1 LLVIINY
8 ALRNPHTLDNTQE
21 RFKQA
26 MQVDSTMTSPATSDV
41 FSFNGA
47 QIRAF
52 ADDNSETWFSA
63 KDVCAV
69 LGYSND
75 SDAIKKYCR
84 ENGIAKHDSHAEGEN
99 QGLTYI
105 NEGNLY
111 RLIINSHEE
120 EAQAFEV
127 KVTEEILPA
136 IRKTGGYTTPHDARA
151 LSPVQQNAL
160 QQIVSQR
167 GENTDVVRADIWSR
181 FNDHFEIGS
190 CSELQAEHFLE
201 AVAFLAT
208 LPRNDTLPGTRYQYP
223 RAMLDQ
229 AHFVAPDTD
238 KACLSLSMLSDPSQ
252 FKSPLMSLLNQL
264 SCDGYD
270 VTAPLDEAVAM
281 RAAIQQMD
289 KVLDEI
295 RLVALKAKSGRLG

>member
-1 LLVIINY
+1 
-8 ALRNPHTLDNTQE
+8 
-21 RFKQA
+21 
-26 MQVDSTMTSPATSDV
+26 MQVVSTMTSPATLDI
-41 FSFNGA
+41 FGFNGA
-47 QIRAF
+47 QIHVLF
-52 ADDNSETWFSA
+52 DDNGETWFSA

-69 LGYSND
+69 LGYGND

-84 ENGIAKHDSHAEGEN
+84 EKGIAKHDSHVEGEN
-99 QGLTYI
+99 QELTYI

-111 RLIINSHEE
+111 RLIINSREE

-136 IRKTGGYTTPHDARA
+136 IRKTGGYTTPYEART
-151 LSPVQQNAL
+151 LSPVQQSAL
-160 QQIVSQR
+160 QQIISLR
-167 GENTDVVRADIWSR
+167 GENTDVVRADIWGR

-190 CSELQAEHFLE
+190 CSELSAEHFLE

-229 AHFVAPDTD
+229 AHFVAPDAD
-238 KACLSLSMLSDPSQ
+238 KACLSLSMLSDPTQ

-264 SCDGYD
+264 RSEGYD
-270 VTAPLDEAVAM
+270 ITAPFEEAVAM
-281 RAAIQQMD
+281 RSAMQQTD

-295 RLVALKAKSGRLG
+295 RLIALKAKSGRLG

>member
-264 SCDGYD
+264 RSEGYD
-270 VTAPLDEAVAM
+270 ITAPFEEAVAM
-281 RAAIQQMD
+281 QSAMQQTD

-295 RLVALKAKSGRLG
+295 RLIALKAKSGRLG

>member
-1 LLVIINY
+1 MISTITSSTT
-8 ALRNPHTLDNTQE
+8 P
-21 RFKQA
+21 A
-26 MQVDSTMTSPATSDV
+26 M
-41 FSFNGA
+41 FSFNGT
-47 QIRAF
+47 QIHAF
-52 ADDNSETWFSA
+52 ADDNGETWFSA

-69 LGYSND
+69 LGYGND

-84 ENGIAKHDSHAEGEN
+84 EKGIAKHGSHAEGEN

-127 KVTEEILPA
+127 KVTKEILPA
-136 IRKTGGYTTPHDARA
+136 IRKTGGCATPHDASA
-151 LSPVQQNAL
+151 LSLAQQNAL
-160 QQIVSQR
+160 RQIVSQR
-167 GENTDVVRADIWSR
+167 SVNADIWIR

-190 CSELQAEHFLE
+190 CGELPAEHFLE

-229 AHFVAPDTD
+229 AHFVAPDAD
-238 KACLSLSMLSDPSQ
+238 KACLSLSMLSDPTQ
-252 FKSPLMSLLNQL
+252 FKSPLMLLLNQL
-264 SCDGYD
+264 CSEGYD
-270 VTAPLDEAVAM
+270 ITAPFEEAVAM
-281 RAAIQQMD
+281 RSAMQQTD

-295 RLVALKAKSGRLG
+295 RLIALKAKSGRLG

>member
-1 LLVIINY
+1 
-8 ALRNPHTLDNTQE
+8 
-21 RFKQA
+21 
-26 MQVDSTMTSPATSDV
+26 MTSPATLDI
-41 FSFNGA
+41 FGFNGA
-47 QIRAF
+47 QIHVLF
-52 ADDNSETWFSA
+52 DDNGETWFSA

-69 LGYSND
+69 LGYGND

-84 ENGIAKHDSHAEGEN
+84 EKGIAKHDSHVEGEN
-99 QGLTYI
+99 QELTYI

-111 RLIINSHEE
+111 RLIINSREE

-136 IRKTGGYTTPHDARA
+136 IRKTGGYTTPYEART
-151 LSPVQQNAL
+151 LSPVQQSAL

-190 CSELQAEHFLE
+190 CGELPAEYFLE

-229 AHFVAPDTD
+229 AHFVAPDAD
-238 KACLSLSMLSDPSQ
+238 KACLSLSMLSDPTQ
-252 FKSPLMSLLNQL
+252 FKSPLMLLLNQL
-264 SCDGYD
+264 CSEGYD
-270 VTAPLDEAVAM
+270 ITAPFEEAVAM
-281 RAAIQQMD
+281 RSAMQQTD

-295 RLVALKAKSGRLG
+295 RLIALKAKSGRLG

>member
-1 LLVIINY
+1 
-8 ALRNPHTLDNTQE
+8 
-21 RFKQA
+21 
-26 MQVDSTMTSPATSDV
+26 MTSPATPDV
-41 FSFNGA
+41 FSFKGT

-52 ADDNSETWFSA
+52 ADDNGETWFSA

-111 RLIINSHEE
+111 LLIINSRTE
-120 EAQAFEV
+120 EAQAFEM

-136 IRKTGGYTTPHDARA
+136 IRKTGGCTTPQDTCE

-160 QQIVSQR
+160 RQIVSR
-167 GENTDVVRADIWSR
+167 RSGNSDVVRADIWSR

-190 CSELQAEHFLE
+190 YSQLPAERFVD
-201 AVAFLAT
+201 AVSFLAA
-208 LPRNDTLPGTRYQYP
+208 LPTNDTLPGARYQYP

-229 AHFVAPDTD
+229 PHFVAPDAG
-238 KACLSLSMLSDPSQ
+238 KACLSLSMLSDLAQ
-252 FKSPLMSLLNQL
+252 FESPLMSLLNQL
-264 SCDGYD
+264 CSEGHDI
-270 VTAPLDEAVAM
+270 TAPLEEAVAM
-281 RAAIQQMD
+281 RAAMQQTD

-295 RLVALKAKSGRLG
+295 RLIALKAKSGRL

>member
-1 LLVIINY
+1 
-8 ALRNPHTLDNTQE
+8 
-21 RFKQA
+21 
-26 MQVDSTMTSPATSDV
+26 MTSSATSAI
-41 FSFNGA
+41 FSFNGT
-47 QIRAF
+47 QIHTF
-52 ADDNSETWFSA
+52 ADDSGETWFSA
-63 KDVCAV
+63 GDVCAV
-69 LGYSND
+69 LGYSNY
-75 SDAIKKYCR
+75 SEAIEKYCR
-84 ENGIAKHDSHAEGEN
+84 EKGIAKHGSHAEGEN

-127 KVTEEILPA
+127 KVTKEILPA
-136 IRKTGGYTTPHDARA
+136 IRKTGGCTTPHDARV

-190 CSELQAEHFLE
+190 YSELPAERFVD
-201 AVAFLAT
+201 AVSFLAA
-208 LPRNDTLPGTRYQYP
+208 LPTNDTLPGARYQYP

-229 AHFVAPDTD
+229 PHFVAPDAG
-238 KACLSLSMLSDPSQ
+238 KAFLSLSMLSDLAQ
-252 FKSPLMSLLNQL
+252 FESPLMSLLNQL
-264 SCDGYD
+264 FSEGHDI
-270 VTAPLDEAVAM
+270 TAPLEEAVAM
-281 RAAIQQMD
+281 RAAMQQTD

-295 RLVALKAKSGRLG
+295 RLIALKAKSGRLG

>member
-1 LLVIINY
+1 
-8 ALRNPHTLDNTQE
+8 
-21 RFKQA
+21 
-26 MQVDSTMTSPATSDV
+26 MTSPATLDV
-41 FSFNGA
+41 FGFNGA
-47 QIRAF
+47 QIHVF
-52 ADDNSETWFSA
+52 VDDSGETWFSA
-63 KDVCAV
+63 KDICAV
-69 LGYSND
+69 LGYGND
-75 SDAIKKYCR
+75 SDTIQKYCR
-84 ENGIAKHDSHAEGEN
+84 DKGIAKHDFHAEDDN

-111 RLIINSHEE
+111 RLIINSRDE
-120 EAQAFEV
+120 EAQAFEL

-136 IRKTGGYTTPHDARA
+136 IRKTGGCTTPYDARA

-167 GENTDVVRADIWSR
+167 GENTDVIRADIWSC

-190 CSELQAEHFLE
+190 CSELPAERFLE

-208 LPRNDTLPGTRYQYP
+208 LPTNDTLPGTRYQYP

-229 AHFVAPDTD
+229 AHFVAPDAD

-252 FKSPLMSLLNQL
+252 FKSPLMSLLDQL
-264 SCDGYD
+264 RSEGYD
-270 VTAPLDEAVAM
+270 ITAPFEEAVAM
-281 RAAIQQMD
+281 RAAMQQTN

-295 RLVALKAKSGRLG
+295 RLIALKAKSGRLG

>member
-1 LLVIINY
+1 
-8 ALRNPHTLDNTQE
+8 
-21 RFKQA
+21 
-26 MQVDSTMTSPATSDV
+26 MTSPATLDI
-41 FSFNGA
+41 FGFNGA
-47 QIRAF
+47 QIHVLF
-52 ADDNSETWFSA
+52 DDNGETWFSA

-69 LGYSND
+69 LGYGND

-84 ENGIAKHDSHAEGEN
+84 EKGIAKHDSQVEGKN

-111 RLIINSHEE
+111 RLIINSREE

-136 IRKTGGYTTPHDARA
+136 IRKTGGYTTPHEART
-151 LSPVQQNAL
+151 LSPVQQSAL

-190 CSELQAEHFLE
+190 CGELPAEYFLE

-229 AHFVAPDTD
+229 AHFVAPDAD
-238 KACLSLSMLSDPSQ
+238 KACLSLSMLSDPTQ
-252 FKSPLMSLLNQL
+252 FKSPLMLLLNQL
-264 SCDGYD
+264 CSEGYD
-270 VTAPLDEAVAM
+270 ITAPFEEAVAM
-281 RAAIQQMD
+281 RSAMQQTD

-295 RLVALKAKSGRLG
+295 RLIALKAKSGRLG

>member
-1 LLVIINY
+1 
-8 ALRNPHTLDNTQE
+8 
-21 RFKQA
+21 
-26 MQVDSTMTSPATSDV
+26 MTSPATLDV

-47 QIRAF
+47 QIHVF
-52 ADDNSETWFSA
+52 VDDNGETWFSA
-63 KDVCAV
+63 RDVCAV
-69 LGYSND
+69 LGYGND

-84 ENGIAKHDSHAEGEN
+84 EKGIAKHGSHAEGEN
-99 QGLTYI
+99 QGLTYL

-127 KVTEEILPA
+127 KVTKEILPA
-136 IRKTGGYTTPHDARA
+136 IRKTGGCTTPHDARV
-151 LSPVQQNAL
+151 LSHVQQNAL

-190 CSELQAEHFLE
+190 YSELPAERFAE
-201 AVAFLAT
+201 AISFLAM
-208 LPRNDTLPGTRYQYP
+208 LPTNDTLPGARYQYP

-229 AHFVAPDTD
+229 PYFVAPEAG
-238 KACLSLSMLSDPSQ
+238 KACLSLSMLTDSSQ
-252 FKSPLMSLLNQL
+252 FESPLMSLLNQL
-264 SCDGYD
+264 RGEGYD
-270 VTAPLDEAVAM
+270 ITAPLEEAVAM
-281 RAAIQQMD
+281 RVALQQTD

-295 RLVALKAKSGRLG
+295 RMIALRARSGRLG